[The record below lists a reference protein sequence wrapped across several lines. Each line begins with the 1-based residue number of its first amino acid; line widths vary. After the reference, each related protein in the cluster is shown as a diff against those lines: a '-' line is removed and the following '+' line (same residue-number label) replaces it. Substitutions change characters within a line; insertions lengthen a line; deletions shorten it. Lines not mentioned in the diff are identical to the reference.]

1 MSFPTFDALRN
12 FRLIGQIH
20 NVNTA
25 FLADFHIRV
34 AQKVIV
40 HMLLVWLVI
49 LQQRGLW
56 LLQYDVFFLGVG
68 ALGIVLI
75 VHIAS

>member
-12 FRLIGQIH
+12 FRLISQIH
-20 NVNTA
+20 DVNTT

-34 AQKVIV
+34 AQEVIV
-40 HMLLVWLVI
+40 HVLFVWLMI

-56 LLQYDVFFLGVG
+56 LLQYDVLFLGVG
-68 ALGIVLI
+68 AFGIILI

>member
-12 FRLIGQIH
+12 FRLISQIH
-20 NVNTA
+20 DVNTT

-34 AQKVIV
+34 AQEVVV
-40 HMLLVWLVI
+40 HMLLVWLMI

-56 LLQYDVFFLGVG
+56 LLQNDVLFFGVG
-68 ALGIVLI
+68 TFCIILI
-75 VHIAS
+75 VYIAS